1 MVLGSY
7 YGLTPRGD
15 VTELKDYFYYVPL
28 LSSLQALLNN
38 EDISKQVGI
47 LGKLTIAINN
57 LGNIHDRIM
66 MVMS

>member
-38 EDISKQVGI
+38 EDISKQVGE
-47 LGKLTIAINN
+47 LTIATNN

>member
-15 VTELKDYFYYVPL
+15 VTEFKDCFYYVPL

-38 EDISKQVGI
+38 EDISKQVG
-47 LGKLTIAINN
+47 
-57 LGNIHDRIM
+57 
-66 MVMS
+66 